1 MVRIH
6 VPKFAINILEYLPT
20 FLFRIKCVLIMVV
33 QNAFLV
39 NLVQHNEVMLQCFC
53 VVCRPLRLQQIEDRA
68 MNRQDLYDQLMNFL
82 PDKCSTDLDKLF
94 GDTIDLIVYGKVYK
108 ETCLRGTG
116 YRYFKAWAKLQAQ
129 FADFPEKEFNT
140 LCHKVNEC
148 CWVFENWEK
157 IVANLTDQRMSEID
171 ARRLTV
177 PQLYQA
183 KSIDWCLQLNDTLR
197 RKGKR
202 IDEPMYSPE
211 KFDNIFQ
218 SII

>member
-1 MVRIH
+1 MEQVTD
-6 VPKFAINILEYLPT
+6 IL
-20 FLFRIKCVLIMVV
+20 
-33 QNAFLV
+33 
-39 NLVQHNEVMLQCFC
+39 
-53 VVCRPLRLQQIEDRA
+53 
-68 MNRQDLYDQLMNFL
+68 
-82 PDKCSTDLDKLF
+82 KL
-94 GDTIDLIVYGKVYK
+94 GP
-108 ETCLRGTG
+108 
-116 YRYFKAWAKLQAQ
+116 Q
-129 FADFPEKEFNT
+129 FAAFPGKEFDT

-148 CWVFENWEK
+148 CWEK

-202 IDEPMYSPE
+202 IGEPMYPPE

-218 SII
+218 IIIESGIMEDIDHNPSLAAGIGGRLQSAMVRYCRSRYQPY